1 MLIFFLLPNLPEKGI
16 SVENGKTALVRA
28 SMVVTYYI
36 KVFRIG
42 ADRHNNI
49 LMSFL
54 LLVAET
60 IKNITHFPRLSKA
73 HRH

>member
-16 SVENGKTALVRA
+16 SVENGKIALVRA

-36 KVFRIG
+36 KVFRTG
-42 ADRHNNI
+42 AGRHNSI

-54 LLVAET
+54 LTFSTFIKGMSSLALLV
-60 IKNITHFPRLSKA
+60 
-73 HRH
+73 

>member
-16 SVENGKTALVRA
+16 SVENGKIALVRA

-36 KVFRIG
+36 KVFRTG

-60 IKNITHFPRLSKA
+60 IKNITHFLRLSKA
-73 HRH
+73 HPH